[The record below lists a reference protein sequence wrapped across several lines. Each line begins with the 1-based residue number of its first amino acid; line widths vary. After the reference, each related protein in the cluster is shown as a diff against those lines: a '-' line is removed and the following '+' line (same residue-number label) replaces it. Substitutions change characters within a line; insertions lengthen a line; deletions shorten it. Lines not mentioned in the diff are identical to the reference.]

1 MRKNFICLLLAAAL
15 LMMGAE
21 AGSQA
26 DPLVTKSWVDQY
38 INGQL
43 ASLAARLDDAADDLG
58 SLQVLRLWMGRDQME
73 INGAIAQLEAAPYV
87 TEAGRSFVPL
97 RVLGE
102 AVGAEFKWDN
112 TAKRV
117 TYILGGHTLALR
129 VGSPYIV
136 MDGVTSQ
143 IDAQPQLVNGR
154 VFVPIRVVSEN
165 LGLAVNWVA
174 AEKCAVVT
182 FAD

>member
-1 MRKNFICLLLAAAL
+1 MRKNVICLLLAATL
-15 LMMGAE
+15 LLMGAE

-38 INGQL
+38 IEKQV
-43 ASLAARLDDAADDLG
+43 ASLDARLDNAADELG

-73 INGAIAQLEAAPYV
+73 INGATAQLEAAPYV

-102 AVGAEFKWDN
+102 AVGAKFEWDN

-117 TYILGGHTLALR
+117 TYILDGHTLAMR

-136 MDGVTSQ
+136 ADGVTTQ
-143 IDAQPQLVNGR
+143 IDAPPQLLNGR

-165 LGLAVNWVA
+165 LGLTVNWIA
-174 AEKCAVVT
+174 AEKCAVIT